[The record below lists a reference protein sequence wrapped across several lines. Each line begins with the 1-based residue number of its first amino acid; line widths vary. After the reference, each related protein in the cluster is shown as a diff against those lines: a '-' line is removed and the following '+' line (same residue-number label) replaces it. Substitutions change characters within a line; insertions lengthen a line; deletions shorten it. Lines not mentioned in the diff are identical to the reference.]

1 MLLLFIH
8 IHTDAVLKELFSIQ
22 SADRSSTTM
31 FDYVCKNKVEINQ
44 DSLLMAPLVK

>member
-8 IHTDAVLKELFSIQ
+8 IHTDAALKELFSIQ
-22 SADRSSTTM
+22 SADRSSTT